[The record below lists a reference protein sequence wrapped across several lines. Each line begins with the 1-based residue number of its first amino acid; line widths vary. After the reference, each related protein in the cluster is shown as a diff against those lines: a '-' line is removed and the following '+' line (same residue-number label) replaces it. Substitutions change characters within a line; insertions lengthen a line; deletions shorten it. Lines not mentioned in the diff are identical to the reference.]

1 MFHGKYEQ
9 YENTAEVVNST
20 MFSCTIVDF
29 WFYGLTDSYLYSV
42 LFIISELDLKAYN
55 MCLLCAYLLP
65 HSFYAF

>member
-1 MFHGKYEQ
+1 MEYRDTKFM
-9 YENTAEVVNST
+9 NST